1 MKKVEEHGIPEFK
14 TLEEEREYWESR
26 SGLADGHKGRLRH
39 TKEPWSERKTKR
51 SSFLVVRLTA
61 AEIDRLHN
69 IATKEGVGVST
80 CARKVLINFMERE
93 EKADAGVTLDDVK
106 QAAEEF
112 ISSYATLKRTSRDD
126 VLVARDRERDKS
138 K

>member
-1 MKKVEEHGIPEFK
+1 MKKNQENDIPEFK

-26 SGLADGHKGRLRH
+26 SGLADGHKGRLSH
-39 TKEPWSERKTKR
+39 AKEPWSERKTKR

-61 AEIDRLHN
+61 AEIDRLHS

-93 EKADAGVTLDDVK
+93 EKADANVSLDDVK
-106 QAAEEF
+106 QAAEDF
-112 ISSYATLKRTSRDD
+112 ISGYAALKRTSRDD
-126 VLVARDRERDKS
+126 VLVARGRERDKT